1 MLEIN
6 NLNGDHKILMTR
18 AEWLEEASKT
28 YMPLIYWPAKL
39 HKCEYCNSEFDAT
52 YINCPNCG
60 APIRSKFD
68 IKAEWHYEYHGIPV
82 EFID

>member
-6 NLNGDHKILMTR
+6 NLNGDHKIFMTR

-28 YMPLIYWPAKL
+28 YMPLLDWPTKSC
-39 HKCEYCNSEFDAT
+39 KCEYCNSEVDAT

-60 APIRSKFD
+60 APIQR
-68 IKAEWHYEYHGIPV
+68 IKNVEWHYEYKGIPV

>member
-6 NLNGDHKILMTR
+6 DINGDQKILMTR
-18 AEWLEEASKT
+18 AEWLEEASKA
-28 YMPLIYWPAKL
+28 YMPLLDWQTKSC
-39 HKCEYCNSEFDAT
+39 KCEYCNSEVDIS

-60 APIRSKFD
+60 APLKR
-68 IKAEWHYEYHGIPV
+68 IKIVDWHYEYNGIPV